1 MKIIS
6 NKLAKTM
13 GKQKQKILVVDD
25 QQINRLLLSKILES
39 RYEVLQA
46 ENGLEAFKVLE
57 KERDSVQA
65 ILLDLIMPVMDGY
78 TFMEKIKKITALQN
92 IPIIVTTQ
100 AEGKDS
106 ELKAL
111 EMGAMDY
118 ITKPYHP
125 TIILQRVINTIALR
139 ENAILKNTSERDYL
153 TKLYNKETFYQ
164 KVAAQIHEDTDTK
177 FSLVYFDIERFK
189 VVNDFFGETKG
200 DELLMHIAD
209 IVRSF
214 SNDSNFFAARFNAD
228 CYCVCMPHDKVNEL
242 RFANFVISHL
252 EQFPINLK
260 LNINFGV
267 FIINDID
274 MKVSLMCDRASLAL
288 KNIVGKYDTYIE
300 YYNDAL
306 HKTIVEEQEITN
318 EMHKAL
324 AEKQFLVYIQ
334 PKFDLNSFSIIG
346 AEALVRWNHPEK
358 GLISPGKFVPIFEKN
373 GFITELDMYVFEEV
387 CKKLRSLIDKNIPVV
402 PISVNLSRADI
413 YKPNLCDYIL
423 EMMEKY
429 GLDHHLIEFEITE
442 TSYTQDSEQLID
454 IVNRLRELGF
464 SISMD
469 DFGTGY
475 SSLNMLSE
483 VPVDLLK
490 IDMRFLKNLN
500 ENDVK
505 TTSIIHFIVYM
516 AKWLNLPVI
525 AEGVETLEHVE
536 YLRSVGC
543 FNGQGYFFAKPFPI
557 AEYEERVKNSTFSAP
572 VKSKNY
578 DQIIPVDDLWSS
590 TSCFS
595 HLFNS
600 LSCPLTLM
608 ELKGDNLELIR
619 ANKSFYDEIVPN
631 SQALSAASCH
641 ALEVVVPEDRARVL
655 EGLQQLDENNSWAQ
669 FTVRV
674 KLPGTDSVCWNN
686 VRFSYIQK
694 TYNSK
699 IFIMHVDDI
708 TEYKNR
714 KLVCELQD
722 ERVNAVLEY
731 SKSAVFEINITDRK
745 IRLNTYVGE
754 ILGISKNVVSY
765 PADVTENSV
774 LPFEQKEAFAAM
786 LEDVFAGREQKE
798 PLLVSLICKDAYR
811 VWYELRY
818 KILYLKEQPMLAVAY
833 LENVTHHVVRNE
845 IYESEMDFRNSI
857 IARKLNYLEIDLP
870 TKTVLRHSDKFLSG
884 IAYVKSRSVDEFF
897 TLVGNTL
904 IHPEDKDKFLQFM
917 STFSFNNLLVT
928 GNKKFSF
935 ECRYL
940 DAGDFRWIRIN
951 LSTIQKPQ
959 DQISSTFCYVEEL
972 EGDCQLVNLE
982 NSHSSRDVRTGLYS
996 ESVFRELAEDYFE
1009 QHGKGKGAMLLVQL
1023 SEKYTVSNCPKNKLN
1038 YSVVAMSNILRQSFR
1053 SNDIIARIDDLSF
1066 AVLVQNI
1073 PDEEIIAHR
1082 AAEVCRQMNS
1092 YNAKNFSNKI
1102 IGNVGCTVLQGQ
1114 NTYQMVMEKVK
1125 TACQIASKQGYNT
1138 AYLLSK

>member
-1 MKIIS
+1 MR
-6 NKLAKTM
+6 
-13 GKQKQKILVVDD
+13 KQKQKILVVDD

-57 KERDSVQA
+57 KEKDSVQA

-78 TFMEKIKKITALQN
+78 TFLEKIKKITSLQN
-92 IPIIVTTQ
+92 IPIIVATQ

-164 KVAAQIHEDTDTK
+164 KVSAQIHDDAETVY
-177 FSLVYFDIERFK
+177 SLVYFDIERFK

-200 DELLMHIAD
+200 DELLMYLAD
-209 IVRSF
+209 VVRSF
-214 SNDSNFFAARFNAD
+214 SNEPNFFGARFNAD
-228 CYCVCMPHDKVNEL
+228 CYCVCMPHDKVNEF

-267 FIINDID
+267 FVINDIE

-300 YYNDAL
+300 YYNDVL
-306 HKTIVEEQEITN
+306 HKTIAEEQEITN

-324 AEKQFLVYIQ
+324 AEKQFRVFIQ
-334 PKFDLNSFSIIG
+334 PKFDLNSFGVIG
-346 AEALVRWNHPEK
+346 AEALVRWMHPEK
-358 GLISPGKFVPIFEKN
+358 GLVPPIKFVPIFEKN

-387 CKKLRSLIDKNIPVV
+387 CKELRKLIDKGVPVV

-413 YKPNLCDYIL
+413 YKPNLCDFIV
-423 EMMEKY
+423 EMMAKY

-442 TSYTQDSEQLID
+442 TSYTQDSEQLIE

-464 SISMD
+464 AISMD

-500 ENDVK
+500 EHDAK
-505 TTSIIHFIVYM
+505 STSIIHFIVYM

-557 AEYEERVKNSTFSAP
+557 TEYEERISNSTFSAP
-572 VKSKNY
+572 VKSQNY
-578 DQIIPVDDLWSS
+578 DQLIPVDDLWSS
-590 TSCFS
+590 ASCFS

-600 LSCPLTLM
+600 LACPLTLM

-619 ANKSFYDEIVPN
+619 ANKSFYEEIAPN

-641 ALEVVVPEDRARVL
+641 ALDVVIPEDRAAVL
-655 EGLQQLDENNSWAQ
+655 EGLQKLDENNRWAQ

-674 KLPGTDSVCWNN
+674 KLPGTETLCWNN
-686 VRFSYIQK
+686 ARFSYIQK

-699 IFIMHVDDI
+699 IFIMHIDDI

-714 KLVCELQD
+714 ELVCDLQD

-731 SKSAVFEINITDRK
+731 TKSAVFDINISDRK
-745 IRLNTYVGE
+745 IRVNLFVAE
-754 ILGISKNVVSY
+754 LFGISQTVVSY
-765 PADVTENSV
+765 PADVLEKDI
-774 LPFEQKEAFAAM
+774 LPFEQKKEFAAM

-798 PLLVSLICKDAYR
+798 PLLLSFICKDAYR
-811 VWYELRY
+811 VWYELHY
-818 KILYLKEQPMLAVAY
+818 KILYVGEKPMLAVAY

-845 IYESEMDFRNSI
+845 IYESELDFRNSI
-857 IARKLNYLEIDLP
+857 IADKLNYLEIDLQQ
-870 TKTVLRHSDKFLSG
+870 KTVLRNSEKFLASIG
-884 IAYVKSRSVDEFF
+884 YTKSRTADEFF
-897 TLVGNTL
+897 SLVGNTL

-917 STFSFNNLLVT
+917 NTNSFNNLLVT

-940 DAGDFRWIRIN
+940 EAGEFRWVRIN
-951 LSTIQKPQ
+951 LSTAQKPQ
-959 DQISSTFCYVEEL
+959 EQISSTFCYAEDL
-972 EGDCQLVNLE
+972 GRDYQLAKLDNG
-982 NSHSSRDVRTGLYS
+982 HFKRDIRTGLYS
-996 ESVFRELAEDYFE
+996 EAVFRNITEDYLD
-1009 QHGKGKGAMLLVQL
+1009 QLGKGKGALLYIQL
-1023 SEKYTVSNCPKNKLN
+1023 SEKYSISNCPKNKLN
-1038 YSVVAMSNILRQSFR
+1038 YSVVAMSNILRHSFR
-1053 SNDIIARIDDLSF
+1053 SNDVIAKMDDLSF
-1066 AVLVQNI
+1066 AVLLQNV
-1073 PDEEIIAHR
+1073 PNEEIIVQR
-1082 AAEVCRQMNS
+1082 AGEVCRQMDE

-1125 TACQIASKQGYNT
+1125 TASQIAAKQGYNT
-1138 AYLLSK
+1138 SYLLNR

>member
-1 MKIIS
+1 MR
-6 NKLAKTM
+6 
-13 GKQKQKILVVDD
+13 KQKQKILVVDD

-57 KERDSVQA
+57 KEKDSVQA

-78 TFMEKIKKITALQN
+78 TFLEKIKKVTSLQN
-92 IPIIVTTQ
+92 IPIIVATQ

-139 ENAILKNTSERDYL
+139 ENAILKNTSERDFL

-164 KVAAQIHEDTDTK
+164 KVAAQIHDDADITY
-177 FSLVYFDIERFK
+177 SLVYFDIERFK
-189 VVNDFFGETKG
+189 VVNDFFGEPKG
-200 DELLMHIAD
+200 DELLMYLAD

-214 SNDSNFFAARFNAD
+214 SNEPNFFGARFNAD
-228 CYCVCMPHDKVNEL
+228 CYCVCMPHDKVNEF

-267 FIINDID
+267 FVISDID

-306 HKTIVEEQEITN
+306 HKTIVEEQEITS
-318 EMHKAL
+318 EMHRAL
-324 AEKQFLVYIQ
+324 AEKQFRVFIQ
-334 PKFDLNSFSIIG
+334 PKFDLNSFSVIG
-346 AEALVRWNHPEK
+346 AEALVRWQHPEK
-358 GLISPGKFVPIFEKN
+358 GLVPPIKFVPIFEKN
-373 GFITELDMYVFEEV
+373 GFITELDMYIFEEV
-387 CKKLRSLIDKNIPVV
+387 CKELRRLIDKGVPVV

-413 YKPNLCDYIL
+413 YKPNLCEFIV
-423 EMMEKY
+423 EMMAKY
-429 GLDHHLIEFEITE
+429 QLDYHLIEFEITE

-464 SISMD
+464 AISMD

-557 AEYEERVKNSTFSAP
+557 TEYEERISNATFSAP
-572 VKSKNY
+572 VKSQNY
-578 DQIIPVDDLWSS
+578 DQLIPVDDLWSS

-600 LSCPLTLM
+600 LACPLTLM

-619 ANKSFYDEIVPN
+619 ANKSFYEEIAPN
-631 SQALSAASCH
+631 SQALSSASCH
-641 ALEVVVPEDRARVL
+641 ALDVVIPEDRAAVL
-655 EGLQQLDENNSWAQ
+655 EGLQKLDENNNWAE
-669 FTVRV
+669 FTIRV
-674 KLPGTDSVCWNN
+674 QLPGTGTVTWNN
-686 VRFSYIQK
+686 ARFSYIQK

-708 TEYKNR
+708 TEFKNR
-714 KLVCELQD
+714 ELVCDLQD

-731 SKSAVFEINITDRK
+731 TKSAVFDINISDKK
-745 IRLNTYVGE
+745 IRLNRFVAE
-754 ILGISKNVVSY
+754 LLGITQTVISY
-765 PADVTENSV
+765 PSEVTEKEV
-774 LPFEQKEAFAAM
+774 LPFEQKEQFGAM
-786 LEDVFAGREQKE
+786 LEDVFAGREQVE
-798 PLLVSLICKDAYR
+798 PLLVSHICKDAYR

-818 KILYLKEQPMLAVAY
+818 KILYVKEKPMLAVAY

-845 IYESEMDFRNSI
+845 IYESELDFRNSI
-857 IARKLNYLEIDLP
+857 ISSKLNYLEVDLQS
-870 TKTVLRHSDKFLSG
+870 KGVLRNSEKFLATIG
-884 IAYVKSRSVDEFF
+884 YTKSRTVDEFF
-897 TLVGNTL
+897 SLVGNTL

-917 STFSFNNLLVT
+917 NTFSFNNLLVT

-940 DAGDFRWIRIN
+940 ESGEFRWVRIN

-959 DQISSTFCYVEEL
+959 EQISSTFCYVEEL
-972 EGDCQLVNLE
+972 GKDCKLVNLD
-982 NSHSSRDVRTGLYS
+982 NGHFRRDVRTGLYS
-996 ESVFRELAEDYFE
+996 ETVFRSIAEDYLE
-1009 QHGKGKGAMLLVQL
+1009 QHGKEKGAMLYIQL
-1023 SEKYTVSNCPKNKLN
+1023 SEKYSVSNCPKNKLN

-1053 SNDIIARIDDLSF
+1053 SNDVIAKMDDLSF
-1066 AVLVQNI
+1066 AVLLQNV
-1073 PDEEIIAHR
+1073 PNEEIIAQR
-1082 AAEVCRQMNS
+1082 AGEVCRQMNE
-1092 YNAKNFSNKI
+1092 YNSKNFSNKI
-1102 IGNVGCTVLQGQ
+1102 IGSVGCTILQGQ

-1125 TACQIASKQGYNT
+1125 TACQIAAKQGYNT
-1138 AYLLSK
+1138 SYLLSR